1 MTAKLIKGT
10 EIREVILEEIE
21 KEVKQIK
28 EKHGVVPGLV
38 TILVGQS
45 PASIS
50 YVTLKIKTANRLGF
64 KEIQDNQPEDI
75 SEEALLAL
83 IDKYNN
89 DEAIN
94 GILVQLPLPKQIDEK
109 KILNAIDPD
118 KDVDGFHPVNVGRLM
133 IGGDEVKFPPCTP
146 AGIQEMIIRAGV
158 ETSGSETV
166 VVGRS
171 NIVGKPI
178 ANMMLQKA
186 EGANSTV
193 TVVHTR
199 TKDMESHCKRADIL
213 IVAAGVPGLV
223 KPEWIK
229 PGACVIDVGVNRV
242 GEKISEKT
250 GKKIA
255 ILRGDVDFDAAK
267 EIAGSITPVP
277 GGVGPMTITM
287 LMKNTL
293 KSLKFKLGIAQ

>member
-1 MTAKLIKGT
+1 MTAKLILGT
-10 EIREVILEEIE
+10 EIREEILEEITA
-21 KEVKQIK
+21 EVKAIK

-38 TILVGQS
+38 TILVGAN
-45 PASIS
+45 PASMS
-50 YVTLKIKTANRLGF
+50 YVTLKIQTAHRVGF
-64 KEIQDNQPEDI
+64 NEVQDSQPVDI
-75 SEEALLAL
+75 SEADLLAL
-83 IDKYNN
+83 IDKYNK
-89 DEAIN
+89 DDAIN
-94 GILVQLPLPKQIDEK
+94 GILVQLPLPKHINEK
-109 KILNAIDPD
+109 KVLNAIDPD

-133 IGGDEVKFPPCTP
+133 IGGSEVKFPPCTP
-146 AGIQEMIIRAGV
+146 AGIQEMIVRAGV
-158 ETSGSETV
+158 ETKGAEVV

-178 ANMMLQKA
+178 ANMMLQKGA
-186 EGANSTV
+186 GANSTV
-193 TVVHTR
+193 TIVHTG
-199 TKDMESHCKRADIL
+199 TKNMDAHCKRADIL

-242 GEKISEKT
+242 GEKVSEKT

-255 ILRGDVDFDAAK
+255 ILKGDVDFDAAK

-293 KSLKFKLGIAQ
+293 KSLKFKLGIA

>member
-1 MTAKLIKGT
+1 
-10 EIREVILEEIE
+10 EIREEILEEIT
-21 KEVKQIK
+21 KEVAEIK

-38 TILVGQS
+38 TILVGES

-50 YVTLKIKTANRLGF
+50 YVTLKIKTAHRVGF
-64 KEIQDNQPEDI
+64 KEVQENQSVDI
-75 SEEALLAL
+75 SEADLLAL

-89 DEAIN
+89 DDSIN
-94 GILVQLPLPKQIDEK
+94 GILVQLPLPKHIDEK
-109 KILNAIDPD
+109 KVLNAIDPD

-146 AGIQEMIIRAGV
+146 AGIQEMIVRAGV
-158 ETSGSETV
+158 ETSGAEVV

-178 ANMMLQKA
+178 ANMMVQKGS
-186 EGANSTV
+186 GANSTV

-199 TKDMESHCKRADIL
+199 TKDLAAHCKRADIL
-213 IVAAGVPGLV
+213 IVAAGVPDLV
-223 KPEWIK
+223 KPEWIQ

-242 GEKISEKT
+242 GEKPSAKDPNRMV
-250 GKKIA
+250 A
-255 ILRGDVDFDAAK
+255 ILKGDVDFDAAK

-287 LMKNTL
+287 LMLNTL
-293 KSLKFKLGIAQ
+293 KSLKFKLGIN

>member
-1 MTAKLIKGT
+1 MTATLIKGT
-10 EIREVILEEIE
+10 DIREQILEEITA
-21 KEVKQIK
+21 EVKQIK
-28 EKHGVVPGLV
+28 DAHGVIPGLV
-38 TILVGQS
+38 TILVGES

-50 YVTLKIKTANRLGF
+50 YVTLKIKTAHRVGF
-64 KEIQDNQPEDI
+64 KEVQENQSVDI
-75 SEEALLAL
+75 SEADLLAL
-83 IDKYNN
+83 IDKYNK
-89 DEAIN
+89 DDSIN
-94 GILVQLPLPKQIDEK
+94 GILVQLPLPKHIDEK
-109 KILNAIDPD
+109 KVLNAIDPD

-146 AGIQEMIIRAGV
+146 AGIQEMIVRAGV
-158 ETSGSETV
+158 ETSGAEVV

-178 ANMMLQKA
+178 ANMMVQKGP
-186 EGANSTV
+186 GANSTV
-193 TVVHTR
+193 TIVHTR
-199 TKDMESHCKRADIL
+199 TKDLAGHCKRADIL
-213 IVAAGVPGLV
+213 IVAAGVPDLV

-255 ILRGDVDFDAAK
+255 ILKGDVDFDAAK

-287 LMKNTL
+287 LMLNTL
-293 KSLKFKLGIAQ
+293 KSLKFKLGIA